1 LKRKVLLIAVSYT
14 VGTIGGLYFN
24 INIILFCCLG
34 IFVYLLISSKSFGK
48 VSITIVLLL
57 SCIIAFYKKN
67 KVNNVYAYENK
78 KATIVGEIIDMTDS
92 SYKKKYT
99 VKILSIDKGKEYKN
113 YKLIYFLDKDYS
125 VGNIIKLRCN
135 IERPEVAR
143 NYHGFNK
150 RKTLLAKRI
159 LGTVNNATVEAIDF
173 RNKDYALILKNKIK
187 TYISEVFYKYLPQKN
202 ASVCETLVFGTKM
215 NLDQE
220 IIEDFNESSLS
231 YILAISGMHVSFIVS
246 VVVILVSFVKKSHSH
261 FIVILFICLFAC
273 IVDGAESVL
282 RAGIMMIIFY
292 LSKIFHTKSD
302 SITSLAVAV
311 LIMLIDN
318 PFCIY
323 SSGFEMSVIGTLS
336 IIVFYSALNKKSKKY
351 NSFFKYVLSQIYLS
365 LSANILLIPIII
377 EKYNRFSIFFII
389 SGTIASTVLAV
400 IIPIIIVFL
409 LSNPISITFT
419 KIISKALVIL
429 TNLLLQVSDFFSHI
443 SFGRIYIGSIPIW
456 SIILYYIL
464 CIIVLARIRSNA
476 RDKKILAKI
485 IKLLIVLYL
494 ILTISSVS
502 YANIRRGLNI
512 FFIDVGQGDA
522 TLIVTPQNKK
532 ILIDG
537 RRG

>member
-1 LKRKVLLIAVSYT
+1 M
-14 VGTIGGLYFN
+14 
-24 INIILFCCLG
+24 
-34 IFVYLLISSKSFGK
+34 
-48 VSITIVLLL
+48 
-57 SCIIAFYKKN
+57 AFYKKN

-78 KATIVGEIIDMTDS
+78 KATIVGEIIDKNDS

-99 VKILSIDKGKEYKN
+99 VKILSINNGKEYKN
-113 YKLIYFLDKDYS
+113 YKLIYYS
-125 VGNIIKLRCN
+125 DRVYSIGNIIKLRCN
-135 IERPEVAR
+135 IEQPDVAR
-143 NYHGFNK
+143 NYHGFNN
-150 RKTLLAKRI
+150 RKTLLSKRI
-159 LGTVNNATVEAIDF
+159 LGTVNNATVGAIDF

-202 ASVCETLVFGTKM
+202 ASVCETLIFGTKM

-246 VVVILVSFVKKSHSH
+246 VVVILVSFAKKSHSY

-282 RAGIMMIIFY
+282 RACIMMIIFY
-292 LSKIFHTKSD
+292 LSKIFHAKSD
-302 SITSLAVAV
+302 SITSLAVAI

-318 PFCIY
+318 PFCIF

-336 IIVFYSALNKKSKKY
+336 IIFFYSALNKKSKKY

-365 LSANILLIPIII
+365 LSANILLMPIII

-389 SGTIASTVLAV
+389 SGTIASAVLALV
-400 IIPIIIVFL
+400 IPIIIVFL

-419 KIISKALVIL
+419 KIISKALVVL
-429 TNLLLQVSDFFSHI
+429 TNLLLQVSEIFSNI
-443 SFGRIYIGSIPIW
+443 SWGRVYIGSIPMWSIVLYYLIC
-456 SIILYYIL
+456 SIIL
-464 CIIVLARIRSNA
+464 VKVKSNA
-476 RDKKILAKI
+476 NDKKILNKL
-485 IKLLIVLYL
+485 IKGFVVLYL
-494 ILTISSVS
+494 ILAIVNVS
-502 YANIRRGLNI
+502 YTKIRRGLNI

-537 RRG
+537 RW